1 MKKKTRASLTER
13 NGIGLKQNQTSSQR
27 KLTPTNPRV
36 MRKNISVNMVK
47 KQQGTEGQGKGSE
60 EPTIPVKE
68 SDLETPYQSIDGA
81 ERKMTESTPMPNV
94 EEQGKKKMEFS
105 PIGNVDETTNNTPE
119 TIKDD
124 SQTKRTSFTEK
135 FAAMVGMKPKEKEEV
150 IVSTEKSKMFGTVS
164 DITKETKQDKEQVTQ
179 KATANQNK
187 RTMESKRP
195 SLELADLMANLE
207 RIDKKL
213 KCSEEDRQELKK
225 EARHNKNENLDNN
238 YFLAGATEEK
248 LQQMADKVETT
259 DKEREKHIKKDME
272 EMKKTY
278 DTVNEKL
285 WNLRTRLDTMSKEP
299 AESSAAIQSKLDSLL
314 RNSTAQDKLAD
325 DKPLGTRVDFEEPHR
340 KKREYTPLPRIDCST
355 G

>member
-1 MKKKTRASLTER
+1 
-13 NGIGLKQNQTSSQR
+13 
-27 KLTPTNPRV
+27 

-94 EEQGKKKMEFS
+94 EEQGKKTMEFS

-325 DKPLGTRVDFEEPHR
+325 DEPLGTRVDFEEPQR
-340 KKREYTPLPRIDCST
+340 KKREYTPLPRIDSST